1 MATRTFWLTVSID
14 YQTTDNLECRTRLTY
29 LVMELVSIVLVGIES
44 KMILILV
51 ASKIKDV
58 NSLDEAA

>member
-1 MATRTFWLTVSID
+1 
-14 YQTTDNLECRTRLTY
+14 
-29 LVMELVSIVLVGIES
+29 MELVSIVLVGIES